1 MAPKRLRNNR
11 VALSSQ
17 TSYKQDDKI
26 KGKKKNPPV
35 TASQLNVRFQNMIE
49 SDNPVIITKEN
60 LQTLS
65 YYENMK
71 VSESQKR
78 PQSNEI

>member
-1 MAPKRLRNNR
+1 MAPKRLRNSR

-26 KGKKKNPPV
+26 KGKQKNPQL
-35 TASQLNVRFQNMIE
+35 TTSQLNVNYQNMLE

-65 YYENMK
+65 SYENMM
-71 VSESQKR
+71 VGESQKR